1 MVDAGTLVDVI
12 VAQYGGAH
20 RPVHADGIGA
30 RGTFVA
36 TPDAAALSRAPH
48 FAGQHVPV
56 TARFSDSS
64 GVPGTDERRGDVR
77 GVAVRFH
84 LPNGVETDMIAMT
97 LPIFFVRTPEDFLAF
112 SRVNVP
118 NPATGVVDR
127 DAVEGFLAEHPE
139 AIDAFEFLASL
150 QAAVDASYAGCTF
163 HGVHAFGW
171 VSASDETTWG
181 RFRWQAAETIP
192 PLSIQAASEL
202 TPDHLRRDI
211 TARLRDG
218 RGARF
223 DLVIQVAGDGDDPT
237 DPTRSW
243 PSDRREVVAGQ
254 LVLGALVGDQYSEC
268 EGMAY
273 DPTRVVDGVVCSA
286 DPILAARGQAYPTSA
301 IRRRA
306 AYPPVPS
313 VP

>member
-12 VAQYGGAH
+12 VAQFGGAH
-20 RPVHADGIGA
+20 RPVHADGIGV
-30 RGTFVA
+30 RGTFIA

-48 FAGQHVPV
+48 FAGEDVPV

-77 GVAVRFH
+77 GLAVRFH
-84 LPNGVETDMIAMT
+84 LPNGVETDMIAMS
-97 LPIFFVRTPEDFLAF
+97 LPIFFVRTPEDFVAF

-118 NPATGVVDR
+118 NPATGVVDG
-127 DAVEGFLAEHPE
+127 DAVEGYLAEHPE
-139 AIDAFEFLASL
+139 AIDAFESLARL
-150 QAAVDASYAGCTF
+150 QETVDASYAGCTF

-171 VSASDETTWG
+171 VSASDQTTWV
-181 RFRWQAAETIP
+181 RFRWQATETIP
-192 PLSIQAASEL
+192 QLSIQAASLLE
-202 TPDHLRRDI
+202 PNHLRREI
-211 TARLRDG
+211 ATRIRDG

-237 DPTRSW
+237 DPTRTW
-243 PSDRREVVAGQ
+243 PSERQEVVAGH
-254 LVLGALVGDQYSEC
+254 LVLGALVADQYAEC

-286 DPILAARGQAYPTSA
+286 DPVLAARGRAYPTSA
-301 IRRRA
+301 TRRRA
-306 AYPPVPS
+306 AYP
-313 VP
+313 